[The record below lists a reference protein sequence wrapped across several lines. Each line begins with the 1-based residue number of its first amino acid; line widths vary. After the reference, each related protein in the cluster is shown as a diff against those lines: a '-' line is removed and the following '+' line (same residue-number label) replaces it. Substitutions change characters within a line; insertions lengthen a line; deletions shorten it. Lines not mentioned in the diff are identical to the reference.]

1 MTEPAKLTWASLIG
15 HERIR
20 DGFAAAIAQNRLGGS
35 LLLVG
40 PSGTGKHTI
49 AMLLAQTLLCQSSA
63 PSQMAPCGACPACQQ
78 VRAGTHPD
86 VVRVG
91 KPADRTFIPVALLI
105 GEPDV
110 RMREGFCHDVRIKP
124 LMGQRKVAIIE
135 DADFLNEEGAN
146 CLLKTLEEP
155 PPGTLILLIGSSEQR
170 QLPTIRSRCQTIRVG
185 PLSIQSAIR
194 LLREV
199 HGIQADEETLRDAI
213 EISGG
218 DMRAAARLLQGEAG
232 LLRESLIARLRGP
245 HPDPIAIGKL
255 FNEHLSDVGKE
266 PMKRRAAMRDLFS
279 ISVQHFRQ
287 QLRREAFE
295 NRCEPLTL
303 ARLDRSVRALR
314 EVDRSANQATLIE
327 CFAADIASGTTGDRG
342 EIG

>member
-1 MTEPAKLTWASLIG
+1 MNDSAAPTWSSLIG
-15 HERIR
+15 LERIR

-35 LLLVG
+35 FLLVG
-40 PSGTGKHTI
+40 PEGTGKHTI
-49 AMLLAQTLLCQSSA
+49 AQLLAQTLLCQTNPPTS
-63 PSQMAPCGACPACQQ
+63 MNPCGRCAACQQ

-91 KPADRTFIPVALLI
+91 KPADRSFIPLSLLI
-105 GEPDV
+105 GEPEV
-110 RMREGFCHDVRIKP
+110 RMQEGFCHDVRIKP
-124 LMGQRKVAIIE
+124 LMGSRKVAVID

-155 PPGTLILLIGSSEQR
+155 PTGTVILLIGTSEQR

-185 PLSIQSAIR
+185 PLSRPDAVR

-199 HGIQADEETLRDAI
+199 HGIDDEEAKMKEAI
-213 EISGG
+213 EVSGG
-218 DMRAAARLLQGEAG
+218 DIHAAVRLLHGEAG
-232 LLRESLIARLRGP
+232 KLRESLISRLRGP
-245 HPDPIAIGKL
+245 HPDPIAIGKV
-255 FNEHLSDVGKE
+255 FNEHLNEVGKE
-266 PMKRRAAMRDLFS
+266 PMKRRAALRDLFS

-287 QLRREAFE
+287 QLRHEALEHHFH
-295 NRCEPLTL
+295 PVTL

-327 CFAADIASGTTGDRG
+327 CFAADIANGETGDRG

>member
-1 MTEPAKLTWASLIG
+1 MTEPALVTWSSLIG

-20 DGFAAAIAQNRLGGS
+20 DGLAAAIAQNRLGGS
-35 LLLVG
+35 FLLVG
-40 PSGTGKHTI
+40 PNGTGKHTI
-49 AMLLAQTLLCQSSA
+49 AMLLAQTLLCQSSP
-63 PSQMAPCGACPACQQ
+63 PSQMAPCGNCPACQQ

-86 VVRVG
+86 VIRVG
-91 KPADRTFIPVALLI
+91 KPADRTFIPVSLLI

-110 RMREGFCHDVRIKP
+110 RMREGFCHDVRIRP
-124 LMGQRKVAIIE
+124 LMGQRKVAIID

-185 PLSIQSAIR
+185 PLPMQSAIR

-199 HGIQADEETLRDAI
+199 HGIDADEAKLRDAV

-218 DMRAAARLLQGEAG
+218 DLHAAARLLQGEADT
-232 LLRESLIARLRGP
+232 LRESLISRLRGP

-255 FNEHLSDVGKE
+255 FNQHLSDVGKE

-287 QLRREAFE
+287 QLA
-295 NRCEPLTL
+295 P
-303 ARLDRSVRALR
+303 
-314 EVDRSANQATLIE
+314 
-327 CFAADIASGTTGDRG
+327 
-342 EIG
+342 